1 MRKGEIDIITLGCSK
16 NLVDAERL
24 MRQLELA
31 GYRCVHDSSM
41 PKGEIAI
48 INTCGFIGDAKEE
61 SIEMILQFAERKNK
75 GKLRKLYVMGCL
87 SQRYREELPTEI
99 PEVDKWFGKF
109 DYMGI
114 VDECTN
120 ERLKELPTD
129 YSLEFKGK
137 DYERTL
143 TTPKHYAYLKIAE
156 GCNRYCSYCAIPLIT
171 GRFTSR
177 KMENIL
183 DEVRWLVN
191 EGVKEFN
198 VIAQDLSSYGL
209 DLYGEHRLAQLI
221 DEMAQIEGVEW
232 IRLHYAYPTDF
243 PYDIL
248 PVMAKHSNVCKYMD
262 IALQHCSSNVLE
274 KMRRHIT
281 CEEQNALIERI
292 RKEVPGICIRTT
304 LLVGHPGETQEDFD
318 ELCEWVKK
326 MRRHITCEEQNAL
339 IERIRKEVPGICIR
353 TTLLVG
359 HPGETQEDFDEL
371 CEWVKKMRFDRMG
384 AFAYSEEEGTFAAR
398 HYTDDIPQ
406 TEKER
411 RVDILMTLQQSISSE
426 ILSQMVGTKQRIV
439 IDREEE
445 EYYIGRTQYDSPE
458 VDCEVLIE
466 KSKMENR
473 TSGTNELKIGEFYTV
488 NIIKSE
494 DFDLYAKL

>member
-1 MRKGEIDIITLGCSK
+1 MHKGEIDIITLGCSK

-24 MRQLELA
+24 MRQLELI
-31 GYRCVHDSSM
+31 GYRCVHDSAM

-114 VDECTN
+114 VDE
-120 ERLKELPTD
+120 LKGGR
-129 YSLEFKGK
+129 SKVKGEE
-137 DYERTL
+137 YERTL

-177 KMENIL
+177 TKEDIL
-183 DEVRWLVN
+183 NEVRWLVS
-191 EGVKEFN
+191 EGVREFN

-209 DLYGEHRLAQLI
+209 DLYGEHRLAQLV
-221 DEMAQIEGVEW
+221 DEMAKIEGVEW

-248 PVMAKHSNVCKYMD
+248 PVMAKHPNVCKYMD
-262 IALQHCSSNVLE
+262 IALQHCSSNVLD

-304 LLVGHPGETQEDFD
+304 LLVGHPGETKEDFN
-318 ELCEWVKK
+318 ELC
-326 MRRHITCEEQNAL
+326 
-339 IERIRKEVPGICIR
+339 
-353 TTLLVG
+353 
-359 HPGETQEDFDEL
+359 D
-371 CEWVKKMRFDRMG
+371 WVKKMRFDRMG

-398 HYTDDIPQ
+398 HYSDDIPQ
-406 TEKER
+406 EEKER
-411 RVDILMTLQQSISSE
+411 RVDTLMALQQSISSE

-439 IDREEE
+439 IDREEQ
-445 EYYIGRTQYDSPE
+445 EYYVGRTQYDSPE
-458 VDCEVLIE
+458 VDCEVLIDKAE
-466 KSKMENR
+466 K
-473 TSGTNELKIGEFYTV
+473 LQIGEFYVV

>member
-24 MRQLELA
+24 MRQLELV
-31 GYRCVHDSSM
+31 GYRCVHDSAM

-109 DYMGI
+109 DYLGI
-114 VDECTN
+114 VDELKG
-120 ERLKELPTD
+120 ERLKV
-129 YSLEFKGK
+129 KGEE
-137 DYERTL
+137 YERTL

-177 KMENIL
+177 TKEDIL
-183 DEVRWLVN
+183 NEVRWLVS
-191 EGVKEFN
+191 EGVREFN

-221 DEMAQIEGVEW
+221 DEMAKIEGVEW

-248 PVMAKHSNVCKYMD
+248 PVMAKHPNVCKYMD
-262 IALQHCSSNVLE
+262 IALQHCSSNVLD

-281 CEEQNALIERI
+281 CEEQNALINRI
-292 RKEVPGICIRTT
+292 REEVPGICIRTT
-304 LLVGHPGETQEDFD
+304 LLVGHPGETEDDFN
-318 ELCEWVKK
+318 ELCEWVK
-326 MRRHITCEEQNAL
+326 Q
-339 IERIRKEVPGICIR
+339 
-353 TTLLVG
+353 
-359 HPGETQEDFDEL
+359 
-371 CEWVKKMRFDRMG
+371 MRFDRMG

-398 HYTDDIPQ
+398 HYSDDIPQ
-406 TEKER
+406 EEKER
-411 RVDILMTLQQSISSE
+411 RVDTLMALQQSISSE

-439 IDREEE
+439 IDREEQ
-445 EYYIGRTQYDSPE
+445 EYYVGRTQYDSPE
-458 VDCEVLIE
+458 VDCEVLIDKAE
-466 KSKMENR
+466 K
-473 TSGTNELKIGEFYTV
+473 LQIGEFYVV

>member
-1 MRKGEIDIITLGCSK
+1 MVDRYAVDMRKGEIDIITLGCSK

-31 GYRCVHDSSM
+31 GYRCVHDSAT
-41 PKGEIAI
+41 PRGEIAI

-61 SIEMILQFAERKNK
+61 SIEVILQFAARKTK

-109 DYMGI
+109 DYLGI
-114 VDECTN
+114 VE
-120 ERLKELPTD
+120 EVGRLGDKAIGRL
-129 YSLEFKGK
+129 GA
-137 DYERTL
+137 DYERSL

-171 GRFTSR
+171 GKFTSR
-177 KMENIL
+177 PMEEIL
-183 DEVRWLVN
+183 EEVRWLVS

-209 DLYGEHRLAQLI
+209 DLYGGHRLAELV

-232 IRLHYAYPTDF
+232 IRLHYTYPTDF
-243 PYDIL
+243 PYDLL
-248 PVMAKHSNVCKYMD
+248 PVMAKHKNVCKYMD
-262 IALQHCSSNVLE
+262 IALQHCSDNMLK
-274 KMRRHIT
+274 KMHRHIT
-281 CEEQNALIERI
+281 REEQDAVIRRI
-292 RKEVPGICIRTT
+292 RAEVPGICIRTT
-304 LLVGHPGETQEDFD
+304 LLVGHPGETEEDFN
-318 ELCEWVKK
+318 ELCEWVKEMK
-326 MRRHITCEEQNAL
+326 F
-339 IERIRKEVPGICIR
+339 ER
-353 TTLLVG
+353 L
-359 HPGETQEDFDEL
+359 
-371 CEWVKKMRFDRMG
+371 G
-384 AFAYSEEEGTFAAR
+384 AFAYSEEEGTFAAK

-406 TEKER
+406 EEKEH
-411 RVDILMTLQQSISSE
+411 RVDTIMAIQQSISSE
-426 ILSQMVGTKQRIV
+426 LLSQMVGTEQRVV

-466 KSKMENR
+466 KEGNEAMRRQGDEAM
-473 TSGTNELKIGEFYTV
+473 GELKIGEFYNVT
-488 NIIKSE
+488 IIKSE
-494 DFDLYAKL
+494 DFDLYATL

>member
-1 MRKGEIDIITLGCSK
+1 MHKGEIDIITLGCSK

-24 MRQLELA
+24 MRQLELI
-31 GYRCVHDSSM
+31 GYRCVHDSAM

-109 DYMGI
+109 DYLGI
-114 VDECTN
+114 VDE
-120 ERLKELPTD
+120 LKGGR
-129 YSLEFKGK
+129 SKVKGVE
-137 DYERTL
+137 YERTL

-177 KMENIL
+177 TKEDIL
-183 DEVRWLVN
+183 NEVRWLVS
-191 EGVKEFN
+191 EGVREFN

-248 PVMAKHSNVCKYMD
+248 PVMAKHPNVCKYMD
-262 IALQHCSSNVLE
+262 IALQHCSSNVLD

-304 LLVGHPGETQEDFD
+304 LLVGHPGETEEDFN
-318 ELCEWVKK
+318 ELC
-326 MRRHITCEEQNAL
+326 
-339 IERIRKEVPGICIR
+339 
-353 TTLLVG
+353 
-359 HPGETQEDFDEL
+359 D
-371 CEWVKKMRFDRMG
+371 WVKKMRFDRMG

-398 HYTDDIPQ
+398 HYSDDIPQ
-406 TEKER
+406 EEKER
-411 RVDILMTLQQSISSE
+411 RVDTLMALQQSISSE

-439 IDREEE
+439 IDREEQ
-445 EYYIGRTQYDSPE
+445 EYYVGRTQYDSPE
-458 VDCEVLIE
+458 VDCEVLIDKAE
-466 KSKMENR
+466 K
-473 TSGTNELKIGEFYTV
+473 LQIGEFYVV